1 MTAVEVVFTYG
12 MKPLEPVMRAIDS
25 LREVYGIRRIRF
37 NEADR
42 TVRVEFDATRLND
55 DTVANLLR
63 RTGVDLTSKLA
74 LV

>member
-1 MTAVEVVFTYG
+1 MTAVEVVFQYKSALTEAS
-12 MKPLEPVMRAIDS
+12 MKAIDS

-42 TVRVEFDATRLND
+42 TVRVEYDATRLNESS
-55 DTVANLLR
+55 VASLLR
-63 RTGVDLTSKLA
+63 NSGIDLEGKLS